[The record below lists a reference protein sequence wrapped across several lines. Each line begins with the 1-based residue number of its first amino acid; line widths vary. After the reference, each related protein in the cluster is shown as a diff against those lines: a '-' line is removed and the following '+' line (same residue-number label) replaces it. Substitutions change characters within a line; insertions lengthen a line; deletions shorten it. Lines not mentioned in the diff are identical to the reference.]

1 MRPLLTVLLCTA
13 VASTWAQVPQ
23 TTLTQA
29 GYTGLGITPNA
40 YLLGWGRLEFA
51 YDNQLP
57 GNPRKPKGHNYVLGF
72 GLLPNLEIAG
82 RLAATSPRDANCFVV
97 DCGVRDL
104 SASVK
109 AGIGV
114 DAAGRFRVAA
124 GITDVG
130 GAVTYFRS
138 YYGVATYNEGPLEVS
153 AGLARRSPGIRS
165 SRSPLHG
172 PFAAAA
178 WQPLPWVRGQLEYT
192 DGNAWAGVRLFAP
205 KDWIP
210 EGWSAYIG
218 ANQRLTGTN
227 LTERAW
233 WSAGISIPLY
243 KVPALRG
250 SAPQGP
256 VPALGGSQQPLPAYE
271 ARTLPPG
278 TSAGPS
284 GTSPAPA
291 PISQPI
297 DDAKLARL
305 AEALRSK
312 GLEDLW
318 IGRMPDASIAVRANN
333 ATYNWNS
340 VDALGA
346 ALAAIAQTLGDTR
359 TAYRFILT
367 QRQVSLVAV
376 TGQADCLR
384 QWIQHDAAAC
394 TAGELSTPGT
404 TALDKFHE
412 GALWVVTRQAPSW
425 RSLRVSVSPVLRTNI
440 GSEFGVLD
448 YSLGANIGL
457 LQPLWSGASI
467 EARHDVPLTHSS
479 DFEGR
484 EVFAGRRVRSRLQRL
499 AFTQTMR
506 LPLERWIAG
515 NDDVAISRWGLAS
528 VIAQGSVG
536 RFGGFY
542 DGVHGALRWEPG
554 NGKHRVTAEA
564 GWFEHAEPGSF
575 GAPGARIARPA
586 LAHYRYHFQPTRT
599 YLEATAGNFMNNDL
613 GMQLGM
619 RQWFGDVAVHVYY
632 KRSRFD
638 NAPTRQ
644 FVGIQLSVPIGPR
657 RDMNP
662 GWVQV
667 TGTPRFSHGIETT
680 VREVGGNPVRIG
692 YGVVPPVQTLENV
705 LNSDR
710 IGLLYF
716 EDNIRRVR
724 DAARQ
729 SLD

>member
-40 YLLGWGRLEFA
+40 HLLGWGRLEFA

-57 GNPRKPKGHNYVLGF
+57 GNPRKPNGHNYVLGF

-82 RLAATSPRDANCFVV
+82 RLAANSPRDANCFVV

-153 AGLARRSPGIRS
+153 AGLARRSPGIRN

-205 KDWIP
+205 EDWVP

-227 LTERAW
+227 LTERSW

-243 KVPALRG
+243 KVPDLRRNVPQA
-250 SAPQGP
+250 APP
-256 VPALGGSQQPLPAYE
+256 TLTGSQQPLPAYE
-271 ARTLPPG
+271 ARTLPPN
-278 TSAGPS
+278 TSAAQTNGP
-284 GTSPAPA
+284 PAPA
-291 PISQPI
+291 SVTQPI
-297 DDAKLARL
+297 DDAKLAQL
-305 AEALRSK
+305 AQALRSR

-318 IGRMPDASIAVRANN
+318 VGRMPDTSIAVRANN

-346 ALAAIAQTLGDTR
+346 ALAAIAQTIGDTR
-359 TAYRFILT
+359 TAYRLILT

-384 QWIQHDAAAC
+384 QWIQSDSAGCA
-394 TAGELSTPGT
+394 AGELSTSGT
-404 TALDKFHE
+404 TVLDKLHD
-412 GALWVVTRQAPSW
+412 GASWVVARQAPSW
-425 RSLRVSVSPVLRTNI
+425 QTARVSISPVLRNNI

-448 YSLGANIGL
+448 YSLGANIGFL
-457 LQPLWSGASI
+457 LPLWNGASV
-467 EARHDVPLTHSS
+467 EARQDVPLAQSGT
-479 DFEGR
+479 FEDRGI
-484 EVFAGRRVRSRLQRL
+484 FADRRVRSRLERL

-506 LPLERWIAG
+506 VPLERWING
-515 NDDVAISRWGLAS
+515 TDDGAISGWGLSS
-528 VIAQGSVG
+528 VLAQGSVG

-542 DGVHGALRWEPG
+542 DGIHGALRWEPG
-554 NGKHRVTAEA
+554 NGKHRLTTEA
-564 GWFEHAEPGSF
+564 GWFKHAEHGTSGS
-575 GAPGARIARPA
+575 PGAGIARPA

-599 YLEATAGNFMNNDL
+599 YLEASVGNFMNNDL
-613 GMQLGM
+613 GMQFGM
-619 RQWFGDVAVHVYY
+619 RQWFGDVAVQVYY

-662 GWVQV
+662 SWVQL
-667 TGTPRFSHGIETT
+667 TGTPRFSHGVETT
-680 VREVGGNPVRIG
+680 VREVGGNPARTG
-692 YGVVPPVQTLENV
+692 FGVVPPVRTLENV

-729 SLD
+729 SLQ